1 MRQLLEKGYAITA
14 VDNFHNSV
22 LEALDR
28 VHHIVGPALSAR
40 LIRVGDL
47 TIKDDLEKVFAAKR
61 YDAVIHFAGLK
72 AVAESVAAEHL
83 RQFRFCMSSY
93 HKDAIESESQSGC
106 FIALRTRN

>member
-1 MRQLLEKGYAITA
+1 MLQLLEKGYAITA

-28 VHHIVGPALSAR
+28 VHHIVGPTLSAR
-40 LIRVGDL
+40 LIRVL
-47 TIKDDLEKVFAAKR
+47 LPEFSMNFTTEMAISCYLNFPKCLLKAYNPSFM

-83 RQFRFCMSSY
+83 R
-93 HKDAIESESQSGC
+93 
-106 FIALRTRN
+106 